1 MLKHTLAGLLFLIS
15 CGDDAA
21 PIITDPVGPPSQ
33 PASIH
38 ATGGNAQVVVSW
50 LDTNLETHYRVEYRL
65 DSSAPWT
72 LLQEVPANTTS
83 AAHTTAQIN
92 VTYSYRVAACNTAGC
107 SGWAETTGKWMP
119 PGEPPLLTSLTIDS
133 IAFVRAHIIA
143 TARSGGAPVSFNFS
157 LSKAGETVPFA
168 TQQLVSAPIEEGQPS
183 ATVEAIL
190 ITVALQPGTD
200 YVIGVTASNQHG
212 ASPPIATKA
221 FKTKP
226 GAPPT
231 MRNLRNSSAFNPPQ
245 PAFRLDVSPNG
256 YNTEIRLEMVRA
268 GESFATPI
276 ATANLLA
283 QKEWAEWPSW
293 DVGLPTQAEPGVV
306 YKWRAIATN
315 AAGTT
320 VSDTVQYIKQ

>member
-1 MLKHTLAGLLFLIS
+1 MLKRTLAGLLFLIS

-21 PIITDPVGPPSQ
+21 PVLTDPVGPPAQ

-38 ATGGNAQVVVSW
+38 AAGGNAQVIVSW

-65 DSSAPWT
+65 DSNAAWT

-92 VTYSYRVAACNTAGC
+92 VTYSYRVAACNAAGC
-107 SGWAETTGKWMP
+107 SGWAETTGKWTP
-119 PGEPPLLTSLTIDS
+119 PGEAPLLSSLTIDS
-133 IAFVRAHIIA
+133 VGFVRAHFIA

-157 LSKAGETVPFA
+157 LTKAGDAVPFA
-168 TQQLVSAPIEEGQPS
+168 TQQIVAAPFESGQPS
-183 ATVEAIL
+183 APVEAIFM
-190 ITVALQPGTD
+190 TTALQPGTD

-212 ASPPIATKA
+212 VSPPIATKA

-231 MRNLRNSSAFNPPQ
+231 MRNLRNGVAFASAQ

-268 GESFATPI
+268 GDSFATPV

-293 DVGLPTQAEPGVV
+293 DVGLPSQAQPGVL
-306 YKWRAIATN
+306 YKWRAVATN
-315 AAGTT
+315 PAGTT
-320 VSDTVQYIKQ
+320 VSDTVQYIRQ